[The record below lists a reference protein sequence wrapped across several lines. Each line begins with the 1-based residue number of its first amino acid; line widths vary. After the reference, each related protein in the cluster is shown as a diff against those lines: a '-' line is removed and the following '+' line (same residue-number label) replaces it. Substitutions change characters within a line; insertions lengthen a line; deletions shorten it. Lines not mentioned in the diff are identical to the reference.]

1 MLRERV
7 AWSHALLVLL
17 LATTLVTALATAL
30 PAQVDDPARLEAVQ
44 DFKKYFRTY
53 KEAAERVAAVETLM
67 GNECVPAA
75 QELVK
80 LLNHKEDAIRKTA
93 MRVLSTYKDGRTFL
107 PFIDELSDI
116 KDPERRGLLI
126 EVMGRAQIYDA
137 LPAMRKI
144 ALEDKNANAFV
155 KVKIAQAMERMKAE
169 GSEDVLAAFL
179 KDKEPLVRIAALDA
193 VARHRVRS
201 TNSLVVGLLTDNLWQ
216 VQSAAIDAVGKVRIE
231 EAIDPLIELMRK
243 GGRLKE
249 QCGDALFL
257 ITTKDY
263 ALDPDAWKKGLDA
276 LRGFGWK
283 MPSDAE
289 VAKAQAARKK
299 NLEYYGLKDQKT
311 TFAKITTTSTRV
323 LFIIDISGSMEDHVV
338 EREKFDAG
346 YESYQKLEIVKTEL
360 RNTVKALSKNTL
372 FNIVAFATDVKTW
385 KAGLV
390 PANIINKSSAD
401 SFIKRQKPIGGS
413 EAVAMASVG
422 LDSGAAKGKTN
433 TYKALMYAFG
443 IDPDKQKMSSSVFTG
458 GTAKSRVSKRKV
470 DTVFFLSDG
479 KPSHGKLVDTNE
491 ILKEVTEINKMYR
504 IVFHTIAIGQFQ
516 KEFLRELAR
525 QNGGIFVDLGS

>member
-1 MLRERV
+1 M
-7 AWSHALLVLL
+7 
-17 LATTLVTALATAL
+17 ALAAVL
-30 PAQVDDPARLEAVQ
+30 PAQIDDPARLEAVQ
-44 DFKKYFRTY
+44 EFKEYFRTY
-53 KEAAERVAAVETLM
+53 KESAERVAAVETLI

-75 QELVK
+75 MELIK

-93 MRVLSTYKDGRTFL
+93 MRVISTYKDGRTFMPLIEQL
-107 PFIDELSDI
+107 PDM
-116 KDPERRGLLI
+116 KDPQRRGLLI
-126 EVMGRAQIYDA
+126 EVMGRAGIYDA

-144 ALEDKNANAFV
+144 ALEDKSAGAFV
-155 KVKIAQAMERMKAE
+155 KVQIARALERMKAK
-169 GSEDVLAAFL
+169 GSEEVLVAFL
-179 KDKEPLVRIAALDA
+179 KDREPSVRMAALDT
-193 VARHRVRS
+193 VGKHRVRE
-201 TNSLVVGLLTDNLWQ
+201 TNSLVVELLRDRLWQ
-216 VQSAAIDAVGKVRIE
+216 VRSAAIDAAGKVRIE

-243 GGRLKE
+243 RGRLKE

-263 ALDPDAWKKGLDA
+263 ALDPDAWKKGIDT

-283 MPSDAE
+283 MPTDAD
-289 VAKAQAARKK
+289 VAKKHASRKK
-299 NLEYYGLKDQKT
+299 NLEYYGLKDNKT

-338 EREKFDAG
+338 EHEKFDAG

-360 RNTVKALSKNTL
+360 RNTIKALSKNTV
-372 FNIVAFATDVKTW
+372 FNIVAFATEVKTW
-385 KAGLV
+385 KSGLV
-390 PANIINKSSAD
+390 SANIINKSSAD

-422 LDSGAAKGKTN
+422 LSSGAAKGKTN
-433 TYKALMYAFG
+433 THKALMYAFG
-443 IDPDKQKMSSSVFTG
+443 IDPDKQKSSSVFTG
-458 GTAKSRVSKRKV
+458 GVTKSRVSKRKL